1 MLPVVGKF
9 GCAEKEDAKKHAI
22 SKGNSAIV
30 IK

>member
-1 MLPVVGKF
+1 VRPDPDAF